1 MTAVPR
7 PDPFPSPPF
16 SFCGSFAALWRR
28 GSARPGPTWAR
39 VKAKAARAARGND
52 LGTIPSVTSN
62 PVLELYQLTPFRR
75 PGPETPVNN
84 ALDIPAS
91 EKCPA
96 YSYGSSRHEDN
107 PISKIILTARL
118 AKIAPLNPF
127 DAPSGKQAPYASPKI
142 KKPGKS
148 RAQGRKASK
157 SNRARTLKSF
167 VRSQEIETRFV
178 QALPNRRRLL
188 VVAARDEAAEPKPPA
203 IIPSQPALSR
213 SRFQSA

>member
-1 MTAVPR
+1 MFGRRVCVLVRVMTAVPR

-16 SFCGSFAALWRR
+16 CGSFAALCRP

-39 VKAKAARAARGND
+39 VEAKAARAARGND
-52 LGTIPSVTSN
+52 LGTVPSVTSN
-62 PVLELYQLTPFRR
+62 PVLELYLLTPFRR

-127 DAPSGKQAPYASPKI
+127 CAPCGETSRWRLAKN

-178 QALPNRRRLL
+178 QALPIRRRLF
-188 VVAARDEAAEPKPPA
+188 VGPPETRQAASD
-203 IIPSQPALSR
+203 
-213 SRFQSA
+213 